1 MTTCLHDDW
10 VDPVEKEQRH
20 RKEKGVSG
28 PSSFGGW
35 DLVHNGERG
44 FCRLDRCDGE
54 GACKFLSDCWS
65 EDEEGDIRGV
75 RREKL

>member
-1 MTTCLHDDW
+1 MY
-10 VDPVEKEQRH
+10 
-20 RKEKGVSG
+20 
-28 PSSFGGW
+28 
-35 DLVHNGERG
+35 NGERG

-54 GACKFLSDCWS
+54 GVCKFLFDCWS